1 MDQNMYNYNGMNSR
15 GGHDDRNAQQRQMQ
29 AQAEQAGQI
38 QQLQMA
44 GTMQRAAM
52 ARRPTT
58 SDLGS
63 PPAQQPRYQHT
74 RPDVPVGFMQPIGV
88 APTPNW
94 AQAYQMPPADGVPTM
109 YEALGMPAANYSR
122 HPSPYNQSSAHSEV
136 RVQHPMRMLHVRKER
151 SAYTLGFRLAL
162 VMIA

>member
-1 MDQNMYNYNGMNSR
+1 MDQNMNNDYDMNFR
-15 GGHDDRNAQQRQMQ
+15 EGRNDSGAQQWQMQ
-29 AQAEQAGQI
+29 AQAELAGQT
-38 QQLQMA
+38 QQLQVA
-44 GTMQRAAM
+44 GAAQREAM
-52 ARRPTT
+52 ARRPTN

-74 RPDVPVGFMQPIGV
+74 RPAEPAGFMQPIGG

-94 AQAYQMPPADGVPTM
+94 AQAYQMPPAGGVTTM

-122 HPSPYNQSSAHSEV
+122 HPSPYHQSSARSEV
-136 RVQHPMRMLHVRKER
+136 RVQHSMRMLHVRKER
-151 SAYTLGFRLAL
+151 STYTLDFRLAL